1 MLKWKRSDFLG
12 RRYVVLFTERLLSI
26 QLKRMGKLKWQV
38 LRFAWEKQQKQ
49 LKISIA
55 SLGEILAG
63 TLHCFPSSFSRM
75 VQDLALRQKHLGTEG
90 PKCFLSTVTSA
101 PRFLLHTHVRSL
113 IITWVVGPRCYLLYL
128 VFPQFSPGFS
138 RFSTRHRYGLTMGSM
153 QASTVCEYLEPIF
166 HKSFREF

>member
-1 MLKWKRSDFLG
+1 MMLKWKRSDFLG

-38 LRFAWEKQQKQ
+38 LRFAWEKQ
-49 LKISIA
+49 LKFSIA

-63 TLHCFPSSFSRM
+63 TLLCFSPSFSRM

>member
-1 MLKWKRSDFLG
+1 MMLKWKRSDFLG

-38 LRFAWEKQQKQ
+38 LRFAWEKQ
-49 LKISIA
+49 LKFSIA

-63 TLHCFPSSFSRM
+63 TLLCFSPSFSS
-75 VQDLALRQKHLGTEG
+75 QDLALRQKHLGTEG

-138 RFSTRHRYGLTMGSM
+138 RFSARHRYGLTMGSM